1 MFSFSD
7 VFSIDL
13 DLTNLYLQTVSTF
26 CNRTR
31 VDLNSHIGRFIRL
44 ATCVNSWRSTQ
55 LELDGRSEMNFDTFG
70 DAVKRTFK
78 YSALL

>member
-31 VDLNSHIGRFIRL
+31 VHLNSHIGRFIRL

-55 LELDGRSEMNFDTFG
+55 LELDGQSEM
-70 DAVKRTFK
+70 KRGK
-78 YSALL
+78 YGRFENYKQSET

>member
-31 VDLNSHIGRFIRL
+31 VHLNSHIGRFIRL

-55 LELDGRSEMNFDTFG
+55 FELDGQSEM
-70 DAVKRTFK
+70 KRGK
-78 YSALL
+78 YRRFENYKQSET

>member
-31 VDLNSHIGRFIRL
+31 VQSEMKRGKYGRFE
-44 ATCVNSWRSTQ
+44 NYKQ
-55 LELDGRSEMNFDTFG
+55 SET
-70 DAVKRTFK
+70 
-78 YSALL
+78 

>member
-55 LELDGRSEMNFDTFG
+55 LELDGQSEM
-70 DAVKRTFK
+70 KRGK
-78 YSALL
+78 YRRFENYKQSET